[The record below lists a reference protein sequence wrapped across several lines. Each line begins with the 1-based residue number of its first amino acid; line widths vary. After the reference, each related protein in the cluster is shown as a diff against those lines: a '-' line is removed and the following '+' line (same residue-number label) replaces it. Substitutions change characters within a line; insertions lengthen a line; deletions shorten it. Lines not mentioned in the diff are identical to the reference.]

1 MGLWGG
7 ARDPEGTALTPV
19 EEEGS
24 GTQFPVTWVGGIPF
38 SISVVTC
45 RVDHHSHARPQG
57 RTSRGWPEVLALYPL
72 GFLLILKMTNS
83 LLVNWQ
89 VPFPRRGCSDN
100 ALPVFL
106 ESSPPAE

>member
-1 MGLWGG
+1 MGSWGG

-72 GFLLILKMTNS
+72 GFLLILKMQTPCWS
-83 LLVNWQ
+83 IGKSAPPGGGAVIM
-89 VPFPRRGCSDN
+89 PF
-100 ALPVFL
+100 LYF
-106 ESSPPAE
+106 